1 MDNSSSKTE
10 ASQQQLDREKKGS
23 ATDDKRTSLTNS
35 ASLSANGPAN
45 LILTPR
51 QTSNINN
58 GALAYPTAALLKGP
72 HQHAI
77 AANVFGTMGVQ
88 QGGFNNSMIRG
99 YPNPT
104 NVLMTQ
110 YPTLTTFPQ
119 GFGLL
124 GPAEA
129 LSSRRTT
136 PAVSNL
142 LLHPETFGRIP
153 PKAAAAAVEDSST
166 LSPKEEQLSP
176 PSGSKRKATAASEES
191 DEKKSLLSLKPKRP
205 LSAYN
210 FFFQLSHVCF
220 LLLAA

>member
-23 ATDDKRTSLTNS
+23 ATDDIRTSLTNS

-110 YPTLTTFPQ
+110 YPTLTTFLQEGQPQ
-119 GFGLL
+119 LFPTCCFTQKLL
-124 GPAEA
+124 VVY
-129 LSSRRTT
+129 LRRQRLRLWRT
-136 PAVSNL
+136 
-142 LLHPETFGRIP
+142 
-153 PKAAAAAVEDSST
+153 
-166 LSPKEEQLSP
+166 
-176 PSGSKRKATAASEES
+176 
-191 DEKKSLLSLKPKRP
+191 RP
-205 LSAYN
+205 LYRRRKSN
-210 FFFQLSHVCF
+210 CHH
-220 LLLAA
+220 LLAANGKPLPPVKNQMRRKAY